1 PAFTAHSD
9 PTIVATPVQAASNT
23 TWPTGLS
30 TPSGPPLN
38 MQAVLPPPPP
48 PPVPPAYH
56 APGATSYPLSG
67 SYVSAMPLPGYVLVP
82 QSALAAPLPGSFGQ
96 GCLWGLVQGIL
107 AALIVLVLKRE
118 VYFYMAIFMG
128 FLFYLLAGFRTT
140 YKGGSFWRGGWAG
153 LWSGITSTIIFWIV
167 FGIGL
172 LLLLSQRISA
182 DTQAAQ
188 RSGTTLP
195 PDEVD
200 RALKTVAPLFANRQG
215 TQSSGSAIVTLLVAG
230 VILA

>member
-1 PAFTAHSD
+1 M
-9 PTIVATPVQAASNT
+9 
-23 TWPTGLS
+23 
-30 TPSGPPLN
+30 PP
-38 MQAVLPPPPP
+38 
-48 PPVPPAYH
+48 
-56 APGATSYPLSG
+56 
-67 SYVSAMPLPGYVLVP
+67 PGYVLVP
-82 QSALAAPLPGSFGQ
+82 QSALAAPLPSSFGQ

-107 AALIVLVLKRE
+107 AAFIVLILKRE

-200 RALKTVAPLFANRQG
+200 HALKAAAPLFANHQA
-215 TQSSGSAIVTLLVAG
+215 TQSSGSDIVTLLIAG
-230 VILA
+230 IILAVSFGLFGGVLGKLRHKDALKKRKPA